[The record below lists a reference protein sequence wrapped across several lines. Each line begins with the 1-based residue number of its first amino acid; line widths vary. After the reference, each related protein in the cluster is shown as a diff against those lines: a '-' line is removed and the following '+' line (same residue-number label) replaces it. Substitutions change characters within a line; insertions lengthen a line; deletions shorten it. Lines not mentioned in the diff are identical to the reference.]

1 MIALGSI
8 GFALLATGR
17 IGWMLVGSIFAFTFG
32 WGFPGLFWY
41 AIVRQS
47 QARPAQVTGIL
58 MPGPMFGGV
67 AGPIAFGW
75 LVERFGYASSWMV
88 VAGWMLVAAALMMLG
103 RELSIRARARQ
114 DAAGPPG
121 DAGPARSGTAAPT
134 AARRRLGRSRP

>member
-1 MIALGSI
+1 MIFGS
-8 GFALLATGR
+8 
-17 IGWMLVGSIFAFTFG
+17 VFAFTFG

-75 LVERFGYASSWMV
+75 MVERFGYGPSWLV
-88 VAGWMLVAAALMMLG
+88 VAGWMLVSAALMLLG
-103 RELSIRARARQ
+103 RRLSIRARARQ
-114 DAAGPPG
+114 DA
-121 DAGPARSGTAAPT
+121 DE
-134 AARRRLGRSRP
+134 RLGATG